1 MLIDLMRPTNEFMTT
16 VWLAVDLR
24 IRVNEKKE
32 NPMKKLFHHSLT
44 VVSLFALL
52 ISGSSAVA
60 GESRTEDLSNYLCK
74 DVMRLSG
81 EDRDIALAFVHGYR
95 LGKKDTTQFV
105 TQELSEITDKFFDYC
120 LDHPS
125 EPALT
130 VFMKIA
136 K

>member
-1 MLIDLMRPTNEFMTT
+1 MI
-16 VWLAVDLR
+16 
-24 IRVNEKKE
+24 
-32 NPMKKLFHHSLT
+32 KLLHHVLT
-44 VVSLFALL
+44 VLSLFALL
-52 ISGSSAVA
+52 IIGSTVVA
-60 GESRTEDLSNYLCK
+60 GESKTEDLNNYLCK

-81 EDRDIALAFVHGYR
+81 VDRDISLAFVHGYR

-105 TQELSEITDKFFDYC
+105 TQELSEITDRFFDYC
-120 LDHPS
+120 LDHPN